1 MGVGRRSVVTAT
13 YILISRLIALVANI
27 AVVLLVTRY
36 LGKEGFGHYAFVMGY
51 SLIIGTLAT
60 GGTYA
65 ILIRETAR
73 DRARA
78 GENLGSALHVQAAFT
93 LVATALGML
102 ALNLFTRDPAIRN
115 AAYVSI
121 IASDVQVLANL
132 LWAGFG
138 VNRPQT
144 GGRTAPSAYD
154 FQDVDIY
161 LATAKG
167 LFHYD
172 AGNQC
177 LKAILSDD
185 VRPFTGVQAFVATVP
200 VNLVY
205 VSDYSRMASASVED
219 REHWSWAHSGF
230 IAQNVYLA
238 CASEGL
244 ANVVRSTI
252 NRAQLA
258 NRMGL
263 NENQHIIL
271 AQSIGY
277 PAA

>member
-1 MGVGRRSVVTAT
+1 MEVEYRPKMA
-13 YILISRLIALVANI
+13 
-27 AVVLLVTRY
+27 
-36 LGKEGFGHYAFVMGY
+36 
-51 SLIIGTLAT
+51 
-60 GGTYA
+60 
-65 ILIRETAR
+65 
-73 DRARA
+73 A
-78 GENLGSALHVQAAFT
+78 GETFT
-93 LVATALGML
+93 LPLPLTDGGMPLMQAL
-102 ALNLFTRDPAIRN
+102 LNRHSERTFSQQELP
-115 AAYVSI
+115 
-121 IASDVQVLANL
+121 VQVLANL